1 MITVLV
7 VEDHA
12 VVRHG
17 LRFLLEQEDDLTVI
31 AEAADGAAALA
42 AARAH
47 RPDVVLLDLFIPP
60 PDGLSLLPLLR
71 TEHPSTAIVV
81 LTSSGDDEHVIAAIR
96 AGALSYLHKTAEA
109 EEITAAVRAAAAGQ
123 GILTP
128 ATASLLRHRRSPA
141 LRLDLLSPRE
151 REVLAEVSRG
161 RSNREISRALS
172 ITEDTVKTHVS
183 RILSKLGAADR
194 TQAAIIGLQ
203 HKLVPLDTA
212 LDRPGPSQAG
222 APPPSG

>member
-1 MITVLV
+1 MITVLI

-31 AEAADGAAALA
+31 AEAASGAAALA

-47 RPDVVLLDLFIPP
+47 QPDVVLLDLFIPP
-60 PDGLSLLPLLR
+60 PDGLTLLPLLR

-128 ATASLLRHRRSPA
+128 ATASLLRHRRSPG

-172 ITEDTVKTHVS
+172 ITEDTVKTHIS

-203 HKLVPLDTA
+203 HKLVPLNTA
-212 LDRPGPSQAG
+212 LDRPGPRQDQ
-222 APPPSG
+222 

>member
-17 LRFLLEQEDDLTVI
+17 LRFLLEQEDDFTVI
-31 AEAADGAAALA
+31 AEAVNGSDALA

-47 RPDVVLLDLFIPP
+47 QPDVVLLDLFIPP
-60 PDGLSLLPLLR
+60 PDGLTILPVLR

-81 LTSSGDDEHVIAAIR
+81 LTSSGNDEHVIAAIR
-96 AGALSYLHKTAEA
+96 SGALSYLHKTAA
-109 EEITAAVRAAAAGQ
+109 ADEITAAVRAAAAGQ

-128 ATASLLRHRRSPA
+128 ATASLLQHRRTMPTP
-141 LRLDLLSPRE
+141 RLDLLSPRE
-151 REVLAEVSRG
+151 REILAELSRG
-161 RSNREISRALS
+161 RSNREISRVLS
-172 ITEDTVKTHVS
+172 ISEDTVKTHIS
-183 RILSKLGAADR
+183 RVLSKLGAADR

-212 LDRPGPSQAG
+212 LDRPSPRQGQ
-222 APPPSG
+222 